1 MHVQD
6 CCPVCGNTDYKMIF
20 SVKDY
25 TVSLSM
31 FDVVECTQCSHR
43 FTREI
48 PMLDEI
54 GTYYKSDQY
63 ISHTDSN
70 QGLLNKVYQ
79 FVRNISLVSKRE
91 LIEQTTSQKKGE
103 LLDYGCGTGA
113 FLNEMKYAGWH
124 IAGIEPDAGAMD
136 KAIQLTGGNIQ
147 SPEFL
152 ASLESER
159 FDAITL
165 WHVLEHVH
173 TLHETIDQLKALL
186 KPGGTLII
194 AVPNYTSY
202 DARYYK
208 NYWAA
213 YDVPRH
219 LYHFSPMSMQKF
231 ISSHGMTVVK
241 ILPMWFDSFYVSLL
255 SEKYRKNILGPLYA
269 CLIGLASN
277 INALFNKQQCSS
289 QIYVIKK

>member
-48 PMLDEI
+48 PRLDEI

-63 ISHTDSN
+63 ISHTNSN

-91 LIEQTTSQKKGE
+91 LIEQSTGQKKGK

-113 FLNEMKYAGWH
+113 FLNEMKYAGY
-124 IAGIEPDAGAMD
+124 I
-136 KAIQLTGGNIQ
+136 
-147 SPEFL
+147 
-152 ASLESER
+152 
-159 FDAITL
+159 
-165 WHVLEHVH
+165 
-173 TLHETIDQLKALL
+173 
-186 KPGGTLII
+186 
-194 AVPNYTSY
+194 
-202 DARYYK
+202 
-208 NYWAA
+208 
-213 YDVPRH
+213 
-219 LYHFSPMSMQKF
+219 
-231 ISSHGMTVVK
+231 
-241 ILPMWFDSFYVSLL
+241 
-255 SEKYRKNILGPLYA
+255 
-269 CLIGLASN
+269 
-277 INALFNKQQCSS
+277 
-289 QIYVIKK
+289 

>member
-1 MHVQD
+1 MNLQD
-6 CCPVCGNTDYKMIF
+6 SCPVCRNADYKMIF

-31 FDVVECTQCSHR
+31 FDLVECTQCSHR

-48 PMLDEI
+48 PSLDEI

-91 LIEQTTSQKKGE
+91 LIEQTTRQKKGE

-113 FLNEMKYAGWH
+113 FLNEMKNAGWH

-152 ASLESER
+152 TSLEAER

-173 TLHETIDQLKALL
+173 TLHETIDKLKSLL

-219 LYHFSPMSMQKF
+219 LYHFSPMSMQKL
-231 ISSHGMTVVK
+231 ISSHGMTVEK

-269 CLIGLASN
+269 CLIGLVSN
-277 INALFNKQQCSS
+277 INAIFNKQQCSS

>member
-1 MHVQD
+1 MYVQD
-6 CCPVCGNTDYKMIF
+6 SCPVCGSADYKMIF

-31 FDVVECTQCSHR
+31 FDVVECTKCSHR
-43 FTREI
+43 FTHEI
-48 PMLDEI
+48 PSIDEI

-91 LIEQTTSQKKGE
+91 LIEQTTRQKKGE

-113 FLNEMKYAGWH
+113 FLNEMKNAGWH
-124 IAGIEPDAGAMD
+124 IAGIEPDVGAMD

-147 SPEFL
+147 SPDFL

-173 TLHETIDQLKALL
+173 TLHETINKLKSLL

-219 LYHFSPMSMQKF
+219 LYHFSPMSMQKL
-231 ISSHGMTVVK
+231 ISSHGMKLEK
-241 ILPMWFDSFYVSLL
+241 IMPMWFDSFYVSLL
-255 SEKYRKNILGPLYA
+255 SEKYRKNILGPLCA
-269 CLIGLASN
+269 CFIGLVSN
-277 INALFNKQQCSS
+277 INALFNKRECSS

>member
-6 CCPVCGNTDYKMIF
+6 SCPVCGNAASNKIF

-25 TVSLSM
+25 TVSQLM
-31 FDVVECTQCSHR
+31 FEVVECTQCSHR
-43 FTREI
+43 FTHEI
-48 PMLDEI
+48 PNLDEI
-54 GTYYKSDQY
+54 GAYYKSDQY
-63 ISHTDSN
+63 ISHTDSS

-91 LIEQTTSQKKGE
+91 LIEQSTGQKKGN

-113 FLNEMKYAGWH
+113 FLNEMKTAGWN

-136 KAIQLTGGNIQ
+136 KAIQLTGANIQ
-147 SPEFL
+147 SPAFL
-152 ASLESER
+152 STLESER

-219 LYHFSPMSMQKF
+219 LYHFSPMSMQKL
-231 ISSHGMTVVK
+231 ISSHGMTVEK

-255 SEKYRKNILGPLYA
+255 SEKYRKNILGPLYS
-269 CLIGLASN
+269 CFIGLLSN
-277 INALFNKQQCSS
+277 INTLFNKQQCSS
-289 QIYVIKK
+289 QIYVVNK

>member
-6 CCPVCGNTDYKMIF
+6 SCPVCGNADYKMIF

-31 FDVVECTQCSHR
+31 FDVVECTKCSHR
-43 FTREI
+43 FTLEI
-48 PMLDEI
+48 PSLDEI

-91 LIEQTTSQKKGE
+91 LIEQTTRQKKGE

-113 FLNEMKYAGWH
+113 FLNEMKNAGWH

-152 ASLESER
+152 TSLEAER

-173 TLHETIDQLKALL
+173 TLHETIDKLKSLL

-219 LYHFSPMSMQKF
+219 LYHFSPMSMQKL
-231 ISSHGMTVVK
+231 ISSHGMTVEK

-269 CLIGLASN
+269 CLIGLTSN
-277 INALFNKQQCSS
+277 INAIFNQQQCSS

>member
-1 MHVQD
+1 MNVQD
-6 CCPVCGNTDYKMIF
+6 SCPVCRNADYKMIF

-31 FDVVECTQCSHR
+31 FDLVECTQCSHR

-48 PMLDEI
+48 PSLDEI

-91 LIEQTTSQKKGE
+91 LIEQTTRQKKGE

-113 FLNEMKYAGWH
+113 FLNEMKNAGWH

-152 ASLESER
+152 TSLEAER

-173 TLHETIDQLKALL
+173 TLHETIDKLKSLL

-219 LYHFSPMSMQKF
+219 LYHFSPMSMQKL
-231 ISSHGMTVVK
+231 ISSHGMTVEK

-255 SEKYRKNILGPLYA
+255 SEKYRKNILGPLYS
-269 CLIGLASN
+269 CFIGLLSN
-277 INALFNKQQCSS
+277 INTLFNKQQCSS
-289 QIYVIKK
+289 QIYVVNK